1 MKQMI
6 KRKLFCSLL
15 LITLLVSGVI
25 LFQPRPVLAASKT
38 YEINISKTSAS
49 AAEKKL
55 RKISAS
61 DTRQLRLSVNAKD
74 KKDAEK
80 KLRKISASDTRQLR
94 LTVKA
99 KDKKDAEKK
108 LQAWLLKFQNLAA
121 NKFGTLSCKYNT
133 TFIDAHPSLKGYYCL
148 KYTGY
153 CSDYVNII

>member
-55 RKISAS
+55 
-61 DTRQLRLSVNAKD
+61 
-74 KKDAEK
+74 
-80 KLRKISASDTRQLR
+80 
-94 LTVKA
+94 
-99 KDKKDAEKK
+99 
-108 LQAWLLKFQNLAA
+108 QAWLLKFQNLAA
-121 NKFGTLSCKYNT
+121 NKFGTLPCKYNT

>member
-25 LFQPRPVLAASKT
+25 MFQPRPVLAASKT

-49 AAEKKL
+49 A
-55 RKISAS
+55 
-61 DTRQLRLSVNAKD
+61 
-74 KKDAEK
+74 AEK

-121 NKFGTLSCKYNT
+121 NKFGTLPCKYNT